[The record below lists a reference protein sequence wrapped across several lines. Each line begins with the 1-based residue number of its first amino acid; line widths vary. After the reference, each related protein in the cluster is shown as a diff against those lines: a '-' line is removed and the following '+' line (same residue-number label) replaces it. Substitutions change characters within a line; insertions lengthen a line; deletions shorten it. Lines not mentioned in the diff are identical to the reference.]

1 MNVFRPLR
9 QAITLATLLS
19 AGFLT
24 AHAADIPL
32 SKSLEADEVTTKVLK
47 VDAASHQVVLQG
59 AEGREVHVQLSEQAK
74 DLGNLKV
81 GDQVK
86 VLVTHSVAAVLDT
99 DIDKSAPD
107 AIEKTGVL
115 RATADNPNPG
125 GAAFRQVQ
133 VQLKITHIDL
143 KKPGDPGKSSW
154 PEQSADR
161 GKTGNPRRPQRPQ
174 GWPERA
180 GNLHRYPGNQHRP
193 RGLMIAASHPL
204 TADGISPGSLRCCS
218 SDRPTLGSSSCRLS
232 DGERRGSR
240 QNLTP
245 PPATR
250 CPRRDPQG

>member
-9 QAITLATLLS
+9 QAIALATLLS
-19 AGFLT
+19 AGALT

-47 VDAASHQVVLQG
+47 VDAANHQVVLQG
-59 AEGREVHVQLSEQAK
+59 AEGREVHVQLSDQAK

-107 AIEKTGVL
+107 ATEKTGVL

-143 KKPGDPGKSSW
+143 AKNQVTLENPAGQTKVLTVEKP
-154 PEQSADR
+154 QI
-161 GKTGNPRRPQRPQ
+161 
-174 GWPERA
+174 RA
-180 GNLHRYPGNQHRP
+180 GLKDLKVGQSVLVTYTDT
-193 RGLMIAASHPL
+193 LEIS
-204 TADGISPGSLRCCS
+204 TAHEG
-218 SDRPTLGSSSCRLS
+218 
-232 DGERRGSR
+232 
-240 QNLTP
+240 
-245 PPATR
+245 
-250 CPRRDPQG
+250 

>member
-1 MNVFRPLR
+1 MKVFRPLR
-9 QAITLATLLS
+9 QAIALATLLS
-19 AGFLT
+19 AGALT

-47 VDAASHQVVLQG
+47 VDAANHQVVLQG
-59 AEGREVHVQLSEQAK
+59 AEGREVHVQLSDQAK

-107 AIEKTGVL
+107 ATEKTGVL

-143 KKPGDPGKSSW
+143 AKNQVTLENPAGQTKVLTVEKP
-154 PEQSADR
+154 QI
-161 GKTGNPRRPQRPQ
+161 
-174 GWPERA
+174 RA
-180 GNLHRYPGNQHRP
+180 GLKDLKVGQSVLVTYTDT
-193 RGLMIAASHPL
+193 LEIS
-204 TADGISPGSLRCCS
+204 TAHEG
-218 SDRPTLGSSSCRLS
+218 
-232 DGERRGSR
+232 
-240 QNLTP
+240 
-245 PPATR
+245 
-250 CPRRDPQG
+250 

>member
-9 QAITLATLLS
+9 QGNGLATLLS
-19 AGFLT
+19 AGALT

-47 VDAASHQVVLQG
+47 VDAANHQVVLQG
-59 AEGREVHVQLSEQAK
+59 AEGREVHVQLSDQAK

-107 AIEKTGVL
+107 ATEKTGVL

-143 KKPGDPGKSSW
+143 DKNQVTLENPAGQSKVLTVEKP
-154 PEQSADR
+154 QI
-161 GKTGNPRRPQRPQ
+161 
-174 GWPERA
+174 RA
-180 GNLHRYPGNQHRP
+180 GLKDLKVGQSVLVTYTDT
-193 RGLMIAASHPL
+193 LEIS
-204 TADGISPGSLRCCS
+204 TAHEG
-218 SDRPTLGSSSCRLS
+218 
-232 DGERRGSR
+232 
-240 QNLTP
+240 
-245 PPATR
+245 
-250 CPRRDPQG
+250 

>member
-1 MNVFRPLR
+1 MEVHSMNVFRPLR
-9 QAITLATLLS
+9 QAIALAMLLS
-19 AGFLT
+19 AGGLT

-47 VDAASHQVVLQG
+47 VDAANHQVVLQG
-59 AEGREVHVQLSEQAK
+59 AEGREVHVQLSDQAK

-107 AIEKTGVL
+107 ATEKTGVL

-143 KKPGDPGKSSW
+143 AKNQVTLENPAGQSKVLTVEKP
-154 PEQSADR
+154 QI
-161 GKTGNPRRPQRPQ
+161 
-174 GWPERA
+174 RA
-180 GNLHRYPGNQHRP
+180 GLKDLKVGQSVLVTYTDT
-193 RGLMIAASHPL
+193 LEIS
-204 TADGISPGSLRCCS
+204 TAHEG
-218 SDRPTLGSSSCRLS
+218 
-232 DGERRGSR
+232 
-240 QNLTP
+240 
-245 PPATR
+245 
-250 CPRRDPQG
+250 